1 MSVAFVPGQRWMSET
16 EPELGLGLVTEQQ
29 GRQVVIVFPATQETR
44 RYMTASAPLRRV
56 RFRVGDELN
65 TQEGQS
71 FIVTEITDEG
81 GVLTYHGMECAL
93 KETHLGAQLSSDSPE
108 ERLRLG
114 HWDTPEEYELRQDL
128 WKFKERWL
136 RSPARGL
143 MGGRIDLLPHQ
154 LYIAREV
161 IKQQHPRVL
170 LADEPGLG
178 KTIESCLILHHSLL
192 VGRVKRVLVLVPE
205 SLQHQWF
212 VELLCRFQLV
222 FRIMDDE
229 HCTSFDKNNEEENP
243 FEDDAF
249 ILCSLSWL
257 VRNKK
262 RMEQAIFAD
271 WDMLVVDEVHHIV
284 TNSVA
289 YQLLFALSCK
299 TPGVLLL
306 TATPEQLGAES
317 HFARLRILD
326 PQRYNDY
333 EEYRRQHDHFQALA
347 DLAAK
352 LLDVQKPFAL
362 SLDEQNYW
370 KKHDP
375 LLLTTLNEAHNQN
388 HLQRQNT
395 VSSLL
400 DRFGPGR
407 VIFRNTRGAIA
418 GFPEREA
425 IFYPLGASSQT
436 DSTAN
441 EAVSQERL
449 APRSAAHEDLRF
461 PWLNS
466 WLQDNPDIKVL
477 LLCKTRQMVEEL
489 EQYLRGISQVPF
501 AVFHE
506 GLSLIQRDRNAAWF
520 SEPNG
525 ARLLVCSEIGG
536 EGRNFQMAQHLLLF
550 DLPLDPELLEQRIGR
565 LDRIGQA
572 PKIYIHIPYI
582 MGTFHEVLARWFHEG
597 MDAFLKSK
605 PGGNLV
611 LEAFSHDLAALQ
623 TNEWTP
629 EYLDNLIKST
639 ARFQDALQK
648 KQEQGRN
655 RLLEWGSFN
664 RETILELMDSIK
676 NIEQDSS
683 IWELTHSLFDALGV
697 DVDKLTS
704 DIWQLKPGPR
714 LHPAFPWLK
723 GESRNASF
731 SRKTAMERDT
741 TIFLTP
747 DHPMVSESMD
757 LLLSSQQGTAS
768 VVACSA
774 PNPEIRLAVTFILE
788 AIAPPALGVER
799 FLPST
804 PITLTLNQRQEI
816 VKNTETSQEWRSLP
830 PEIFEHMPQLVEELI
845 PALISSAKESVTSQ
859 ITSIQNTSLETAF
872 SFYKNELER
881 IRYLRA
887 VNPSVSQD
895 EVDELETQAQ
905 QTIKAIQTSRVRM
918 DSLQLQLRGI

>member
-1 MSVAFVPGQRWMSET
+1 MSET
-16 EPELGLGLVTEQQ
+16 EPELGLGVVTEQQ
-29 GRQVVIVFPATQETR
+29 GRQVLIVFPATQETR

-71 FIVTEITDEG
+71 FTIAEVTDEG
-81 GVLTYHGMECAL
+81 GILTYHGSGYAL
-93 KETHLGAQLSSDSPE
+93 KETLLGSQLSSDSPE

-114 HWDTPEEYELRQDL
+114 HWDTPQEYDLRQDL
-128 WKFKERWL
+128 WKFRERWL
-136 RSPARGL
+136 RNPARGL

-161 IKQQHPRVL
+161 IRQQHPRVL

-178 KTIESCLILHHSLL
+178 KTIESCLILHHSILA
-192 VGRVKRVLVLVPE
+192 GRVKRVLVLVPE

-212 VELLCRFQLV
+212 VELLFRFQLV
-222 FRIMDDE
+222 FRIIDDE
-229 HCTSFDKNNEEENP
+229 HCASFEKNNEEENP

-262 RMEQAIFAD
+262 RMEQAICAD

-284 TNSVA
+284 KSSVA
-289 YQLLFALSCK
+289 YQLLFELSCK

-333 EEYRRQHDHFQALA
+333 EDYIRQHDHFQALA

-352 LLDVQKPFAL
+352 LLDTQTPFAL
-362 SLDEQNYW
+362 SLSEQTYW

-375 LLLTTLNEAHNQN
+375 LLLETLNEARNSTQCE
-388 HLQRQNT
+388 RQYT

-407 VIFRNTRGAIA
+407 VIFRNTRSAIS
-418 GFPEREA
+418 GFPERKA
-425 IFYPLGASSQT
+425 IFYPLGTSSQSGSADAA
-436 DSTAN
+436 DSEKRRAPKNAN
-441 EAVSQERL
+441 
-449 APRSAAHEDLRF
+449 HEDLRF
-461 PWLNS
+461 PWLNTF
-466 WLQDNPDIKVL
+466 LQENPEPKIL
-477 LLCKTRQMVEEL
+477 LLCKTKQMVEEL

-525 ARLLVCSEIGG
+525 ARLLICSEIGG
-536 EGRNFQMAQHLLLF
+536 EGRNFQTAQHLLLF
-550 DLPLDPELLEQRIGR
+550 DLPDDPELLEQRIGR

-572 PKIYIHIPYI
+572 PEIYIHIPYI
-582 MGTFHEVLARWFHEG
+582 AGTFHEVLTCWFHKG

-611 LEAFSHDLAALQ
+611 REAFSSELAAFQ
-623 TNEWTP
+623 TNDWSPSE
-629 EYLDNLIKST
+629 LDDLIKRT
-639 ARFQDALQK
+639 AHFQDELQK
-648 KQEQGRN
+648 KQELGRN

-664 RETILELMDSIK
+664 PETILALMDSIRD
-676 NIEQDSS
+676 IERDQNLWD
-683 IWELTHSLFDALGV
+683 LTYNLFDTLGV
-697 DVDKLTS
+697 DVDKLTL
-704 DIWQLKPGPR
+704 DTWLLIPGPR
-714 LHPAFPWLK
+714 LHQAFPWLK
-723 GESRNASF
+723 GESRLASF
-731 SRKTAMERDT
+731 SRETAMQRDT

-747 DHPMVSESMD
+747 DHPMVNESMD

-768 VVACSA
+768 VVAASA
-774 PNPEIRLAVTFILE
+774 PNPEIRLAVTFICE

-799 FLPST
+799 FLPPT
-804 PITLTLNQRQEI
+804 PITITLNQRQEI
-816 VKNTETSQEWRSLP
+816 LKNTDVSQEWHSLSP
-830 PEIFEHMPQLVEELI
+830 DIFDKMPQLIEELI
-845 PALISSAKESVTSQ
+845 PSLISSAKEKVIERT
-859 ITSIQNTSLETAF
+859 TRIQNTSLKDAST
-872 SFYKNELER
+872 FYKNELER
-881 IRYLRA
+881 LSYLRS

-895 EVDELETQAQ
+895 ELNELETQAREI
-905 QTIKAIQTSRVRM
+905 IKAIQTSRVRM
-918 DSLQLQLRGI
+918 DSIQLQLLGL